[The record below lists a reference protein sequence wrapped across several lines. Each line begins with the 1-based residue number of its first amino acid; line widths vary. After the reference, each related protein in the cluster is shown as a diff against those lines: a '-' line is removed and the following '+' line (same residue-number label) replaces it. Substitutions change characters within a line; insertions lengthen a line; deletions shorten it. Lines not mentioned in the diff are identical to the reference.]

1 MDRAVWQAVVHSVE
15 KSRTRLNMMTK
26 LGMLPKAM
34 LPHYLW
40 RSQKT
45 GFMFYVSGSDAERSR
60 KEKRGWHSTEQTP
73 PVLFANW
80 N

>member
-1 MDRAVWQAVVHSVE
+1 MDRPVWQAAVHRVD

-45 GFMFYVSGSDAERSR
+45 GFTVSGSDAERSMKG
-60 KEKRGWHSTEQTP
+60 KEGMG
-73 PVLFANW
+73 
-80 N
+80 